1 MPHMYAR
8 NIFITLLFL
17 PFIAFAAEPSVFT
30 VRQGGTG
37 SSTLTGILIGNGTS
51 PIQTLTVGSNLT
63 LSGTTLSSTGGGG
76 FAFPFTPSSYAGVPN
91 QSTTSPLW
99 LNGTQLIASSTM
111 MGNGSVSAPSL
122 SFAESTDM
130 GLYRRNSG
138 YLSAVVSGV
147 EVLGFT
153 TTQLTTRNAMNFGFS
168 STADPG
174 DGADTAIGRNAAGIL
189 EVNNGSSGIL
199 RDILLRNASTTGISS
214 TNASTTNQVISS
226 NFTFGGVTGNDW
238 TDFCTTITGAA
249 ELCDGSDASGSGG
262 SSAYEIATTSDIGVS
277 QLAYFSKTGGRTTL
291 ASAATSSVTCSGGV
305 SCLGLVAL
313 GASPSISSF
322 IFPFSSASYG
332 VSTSTIVGFLGGMF
346 SVGSSTIQDL
356 RATTFTLGTLSG
368 GLGANGGTIYAGATT
383 TAGTGL
389 TYTNGAFDVNLG
401 TSIDLASAEVT
412 GDLAF
417 SNLAQIGANSV
428 LVNQTGGTADVAG
441 VATTTFGTTLYG
453 LGTPGQVLMWSG
465 TTWTPSA
472 TATCAQIT
480 GGADLCD
487 GSDAT
492 GGGFGFPFTST
503 ASNSIV
509 STSTILA
516 LVGGL
521 SVGTTSQPFASLYV
535 APGASTAHLLDI
547 ATTSAAFA
555 TSSVFRINAAGIV
568 GIGTTTPGKS
578 AKFGVTGD
586 AFFSGEVFASNVTDT
601 ALTGDSCVGES
612 SGLLNTNNCVT
623 SISQTFG
630 SAQSGVITLAT
641 STTAISGDWGITNSS
656 GTFTFNIPSSSA
668 TNRGLLIAADWTT
681 FNGKESVLT
690 FSTPLNRSGNT
701 INWSGLATSTAMAN
715 TQIAYGTAV
724 NTLGSEAAF
733 TYNAT
738 TDLFTTI
745 LASTTQLSAATEK
758 FYVNGSGKI
767 QGQDTTNNWSG
778 AVSPTRSFVLGTGTT
793 TTWTASTTGTAYSP
807 RITMPFTG
815 TLRQTRC
822 STDASFVGVNVTVN
836 ASNATPSYFVASTT
850 VGKVGFT
857 AGNTFSAGQVILAN
871 FGTTTTS
878 LTKDVTC
885 TFDVTETP

>member
-1 MPHMYAR
+1 M
-8 NIFITLLFL
+8 
-17 PFIAFAAEPSVFT
+17 
-30 VRQGGTG
+30 
-37 SSTLTGILIGNGTS
+37 
-51 PIQTLTVGSNLT
+51 
-63 LSGTTLSSTGGGG
+63 
-76 FAFPFTPSSYAGVPN
+76 
-91 QSTTSPLW
+91 
-99 LNGTQLIASSTM
+99 
-111 MGNGSVSAPSL
+111 
-122 SFAESTDM
+122 
-130 GLYRRNSG
+130 
-138 YLSAVVSGV
+138 
-147 EVLGFT
+147 
-153 TTQLTTRNAMNFGFS
+153 
-168 STADPG
+168 
-174 DGADTAIGRNAAGIL
+174 
-189 EVNNGSSGIL
+189 NNGSSGIL

-291 ASAATSSVTCSGGV
+291 ASTATTSFSLSGPFNVPSINVLGSSGAITHWGLATTTALAASNLLYSTNGAAGVSSVATSSASCTDGV
-305 SCLGLVAL
+305 AC
-313 GASPSISSF
+313 
-322 IFPFSSASYG
+322 
-332 VSTSTIVGFLGGMF
+332 
-346 SVGSSTIQDL
+346 
-356 RATTFTLGTLSG
+356 TTFTVVGTVAPSITATLGTSVDISAETNLAGTYPITLTGDTLSFPATSTLYSNLSVG
-368 GLGANGGTIYAGATT
+368 GLYISSAKTVLTAATT

-412 GDLAF
+412 GDLPFA
-417 SNLAQIGANSV
+417 NLAQIGANSV
-428 LVNQTGGTADVAG
+428 LANQTGGTADVAG
-441 VATTTFGTTLYG
+441 IATTTFGTTLYG

-465 TTWTPSA
+465 TTWIPSA

-586 AFFSGEVFASNVTDT
+586 AFFSGEVFASNVVDT

-850 VGKVGFT
+850 VGVIGFT

-885 TFDVTETP
+885 TFDVTET